1 MKSYSVFTGMR
12 DIEIQLEDKNFLYYA
27 EHEDYTPELSQDQ
40 LICQALDHP
49 FSADRLDQ
57 LPADTKVIIIIDD
70 ATRPTPTSAILPYIM
85 ERLEKRTRNITF
97 VTAPGT
103 HRPLTEEEL

>member
-57 LPADTKVIIIIDD
+57 IPADTKVIIIIDD
-70 ATRPTPTSAILPYIM
+70 ATRPTPTSAILPYIWNVW
-85 ERLEKRTRNITF
+85 RSVPAISLLSQ
-97 VTAPGT
+97 
-103 HRPLTEEEL
+103 HRVLIVL